1 MASAPPYDPSIDYDA
16 LGYGP
21 DMPGQNVMQGLP
33 QAGPTDLLSQIQP
46 QAADPNAPQAAP
58 ADPNAAPPTN
68 ILQQAAQPQTNIPP
82 QLGQPVTANI
92 PTAPGVQFQD
102 GHMLPIAPPRQRLSL
117 IDAIG
122 RIGDGIA
129 RMGGQQGVYQS
140 TIEHNLAQQEL
151 GRTNAITDAT
161 KLQDLAQTGVA
172 TQQNA
177 NQLVNAF
184 ANGLKSIKDAGGN
197 LAASAP
203 ALAQQLGIP
212 PQQAQAILNQ
222 EQQTPGF
229 IDNLA
234 AATESAAGKA
244 AAAAK
249 FANQPLFAKDAH
261 GNLHVFQLSN
271 AGGIQE
277 AKLPDGMAVAPGVKY
292 EDIGTGYV
300 PTDTKTGKIVG
311 PTITKSG
318 SPESGTVAT
327 GTDANGNPTYAPL
340 PTSLAAA
347 KIAETK
353 AQTDKVTAANE
364 AARQKAAAAA
374 AADGQKQRAVQDN
387 LKSLEAGIYKLRDL
401 GALNSSA
408 ANPIGNVVNAFQATG
423 VGQAVSHVTNPDVAA
438 ARDQIKAAANGI
450 LLNMSAGRSQMFR
463 TNAEQQRALQAINNP
478 QSSLPVMLQALKAFK
493 DAATPAAPAA
503 APAAKAPAPKGTW
516 GKAQVVQ

>member
-1 MASAPPYDPSIDYDA
+1 MASAPPYDPSIDYA
-16 LGYGP
+16 TLGYGP
-21 DMPGQNVMQGLP
+21 DMPGQNVMQGMP
-33 QAGPTDLLSQIQP
+33 QTQAGPTDLLSQIQP
-46 QAADPNAPQAAP
+46 QAVDPNAVPQAAP
-58 ADPNAAPPTN
+58 ADPNAAPPPAN
-68 ILQQAAQPQTNIPP
+68 ILQQAVQPQPGADRLGTVQPSQNFGQPGTYVPP
-82 QLGQPVTANI
+82 QV
-92 PTAPGVQFQD
+92 
-102 GHMLPIAPPRQRLSL
+102 APPRQRASF
-117 IDAIG
+117 IDFLG
-122 RIGDGIA
+122 KLGERINQNFGDHYGDHAYA
-129 RMGGQQGVYQS
+129 R
-140 TIEHNLAQQEL
+140 QEL
-151 GRTNAITDAT
+151 ARTNAITDAT

-177 NQLVNAF
+177 NQLVNTF

-234 AATESAAGKA
+234 AATESAAKGGKTGRELA
-244 AAAAK
+244 LALTQA
-249 FANQPLFAKDAH
+249 L
-261 GNLHVFQLSN
+261 G
-271 AGGIQE
+271 
-277 AKLPDGMAVAPGVKY
+277 PDGKPVFLQAGADGQPHPLAGY
-292 EDIGTGYV
+292 SPIPALGTINTGTGEAVYDKKD
-300 PTDTKTGKIVG
+300 PTAKIIK
-311 PTITKSG
+311 TITKSG
-318 SPESGTVAT
+318 APESGTVAT

-340 PTSLAAA
+340 PGSLHQANVDKA
-347 KIAETK
+347 KAE
-353 AQTDKVTAANE
+353 TDKVTAAN
-364 AARQKAAAAA
+364 QAAAEKARA
-374 AADGQKQRAVQDN
+374 TATAEQQKQRAVQDN

-401 GALNSSA
+401 GALNSAA
-408 ANPIGNVVNAFQATG
+408 ANPVGNVVNAFQATG
-423 VGQAVSHVTNPDVAA
+423 VGQAVSHVTNPNVAA

-463 TNAEQQRALQAINNP
+463 TNAEQTRALQAINNP